1 MPISFTCPHC
11 GQQMNVADQ
20 YAGQSGPCAKC
31 GGRIVIPG
39 EPRGMPQFAPQT
51 PAAPAYPPA
60 GYPQPQPTY
69 GAPPPAARSG
79 SPLLVI
85 FAVLGGVALLVC
97 IGLVALLLPAIS
109 AARQAASRVH
119 SANNMKLIGLG
130 MYNYHDTYLSFPMAG
145 SPDPQQGIGLSWR
158 VRLLP
163 FIEERPLYDRVDWNQ
178 PWNGPN
184 NAYLTDQMPRS
195 YQSRLVPE
203 SKSETVYLAI
213 VDSEVVPRN
222 GQPKDSNRPRPVFSQ
237 DGRRSSIADI
247 TDGTS
252 NTVLAVEADAD
263 QAVPW
268 AQPKDLVY
276 DPQQPRRGLGKL
288 HRGGFQVLMADGSVR
303 FLSDQIDDQTLRN
316 LMTRNDNNPIPPL
329 P

>member
-1 MPISFTCPHC
+1 MPISFKCPHC

-39 EPRGMPQFAPQT
+39 EPRGVPQFAPQ
-51 PAAPAYPPA
+51 APTYPPA
-60 GYPQPQPTY
+60 GHSQPQPTY
-69 GAPPPAARSG
+69 GAPPAAARSG

-97 IGLVALLLPAIS
+97 GGLVALLLPAVS
-109 AARQAASRVH
+109 AARQAASRAR
-119 SANNMKLIGLG
+119 SANNMRQIGLAVH
-130 MYNYHDTYLSFPMAG
+130 NYHDAYASFPLAG
-145 SPDPQQGIGLSWR
+145 SPDPEQGIGLSWR

-163 FIEERPLYDRVDWNQ
+163 YIEEGALHDRVDWNQ

-184 NAYLTDQMPRS
+184 NAYLTDQMPRT
-195 YQSRLVPE
+195 YQSPAVPE
-203 SKSETVYLAI
+203 SKSQTVYLAL
-213 VDSEVVPRN
+213 VDGEVVPRN
-222 GQPKDSNRPRPVFSQ
+222 GQPKDSNRPRPIFSQ
-237 DGRRSSIADI
+237 DGRRSRMADVV
-247 TDGTS
+247 DGTS
-252 NTVLAVEADAD
+252 NTLLAVEADAD

-268 AQPKDLVY
+268 AQPKDLVF
-276 DPQQPRRGLGKL
+276 DPLQPRRGLGKL

-316 LMTRNDNNPIPPL
+316 LTTRNDNNSIPPL